1 MRVSPSL
8 PLPNANA
15 NFTFGQATIHGW
27 AVFYKSQ
34 HSMAFVKPK
43 CVVPG
48 RKLLSY
54 QHLSKLIKNL
64 KTIFRRIGD
73 AVEVKKTHP
82 GHAVR

>member
-1 MRVSPSL
+1 MKHLQYLKHLIFFVLKQCMRVSPSL

-48 RKLLSY
+48 RKLLIY
-54 QHLSKLIKNL
+54 YPTN
-64 KTIFRRIGD
+64 IF
-73 AVEVKKTHP
+73 P
-82 GHAVR
+82 N